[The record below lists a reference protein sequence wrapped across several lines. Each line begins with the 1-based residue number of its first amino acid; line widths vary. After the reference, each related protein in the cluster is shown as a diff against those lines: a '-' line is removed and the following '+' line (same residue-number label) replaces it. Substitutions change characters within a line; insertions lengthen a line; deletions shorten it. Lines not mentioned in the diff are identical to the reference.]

1 MWQPHSV
8 RSRLASVFVFFFL
21 LAGTLGLFSI
31 SQLSS
36 FNRHSANV
44 AEVWLPTTRT
54 LGDLN
59 NFTSDFRAIEGSH
72 LLSSDPSEIAATEK
86 EMEELDRLIAQA
98 ERSFEQIRHDATE
111 DDLYGKFKDRWN
123 DYRKIVNEMLD
134 FSRSNHKAEAI
145 AIHRG
150 SSRAAYNAVNDALNQ
165 LTDRAVANSQ
175 VASDRLASAYRRAFW
190 LIGLAIV
197 IAGLMVAGA
206 LFYIG
211 RVISKPLLDLARP
224 MYLLAANDTSIDFP
238 GIERRDEIGE
248 MARAALVFRSNAIEL
263 MESQRALAEQASVL
277 KEQLEQEQHLAL
289 LQRNF
294 VTMASH
300 EFRTPLTNIDG
311 HARRLIKLKDRVQ
324 PDDIEERAGR
334 IRGSVLR
341 LTHLI
346 DNLLNSS
353 RLIEGGSVLPLDLAD
368 LDIAVLLREVCQL
381 HREIVQGAPIVERF
395 AASPLPMRGD
405 PKLLFQLFS
414 NLLSNA
420 IKYSPGDKPVE
431 IDAIIASEEIVVSV
445 TDRGIGV
452 PAADVDH
459 LFERYHRGSNVSG
472 IVGTGVGLYLVK
484 MVAELHGGGVQVE
497 TEEGKGSRFTVR
509 LPVKS
514 GLKFGQPE
522 HRGADEPNE
531 TPLIEARS
539 G

>member
-36 FNRHSANV
+36 FNRLSANV
-44 AEVWLPTTRT
+44 AEVWLPTTRAI
-54 LGDLN
+54 GDLN

-111 DDLYGKFKDRWN
+111 DDLYAKFKERWN
-123 DYRKIVNEMLD
+123 DYRKIVNRMLD
-134 FSRSNHKAEAI
+134 FSRSNRKTEAI
-145 AIHRG
+145 AIHGG
-150 SSRAAYNAVNDALNQ
+150 SSRAAYNAVSDSLNQ
-165 LTDRAVANSQ
+165 LTDRAVANSRI
-175 VASDRLASAYRRAFW
+175 ASDRLASAYRRAFW

-197 IAGLMVAGA
+197 IAGLLVAGA
-206 LFYIG
+206 LNYIG
-211 RVISKPLLDLARP
+211 RVISKPLLDLARR
-224 MYLLAANDTSIDFP
+224 MHRLAANDTSIDFP

-263 MESQRALAEQASVL
+263 MESQRAL
-277 KEQLEQEQHLAL
+277 KEQLEQEQRLAL

-311 HARRLIKLKDRVQ
+311 HARRLIKMKDRLQ
-324 PDDIEERAGR
+324 PDDIDERAGR

-353 RLIEGGSVLPLDLAD
+353 RLIEGGPALPLDLAD
-368 LDIAVLLREVCQL
+368 IDIAVLLREVCQL
-381 HREIVQGAPIVERF
+381 HREIAQGAPIVERF
-395 AASPLPMRGD
+395 AAIPLQMRGD

-431 IDAIIASEEIVVSV
+431 VDASIASDEIVVSV
-445 TDRGIGV
+445 ADQGIGV
-452 PAADVDH
+452 PVGDVDR
-459 LFERYHRGSNVSG
+459 LFDRYHRGSNVSG

-484 MVAELHGGGVQVE
+484 MVAELHGGRVHVE
-497 TEEGKGSRFTVR
+497 SKEGKGSRFTVG

-514 GLKFGQPE
+514 GSEFGQLD
-522 HRGADEPNE
+522 HRSAGAPDE
-531 TPLIEARS
+531 TTQVEARP

>member
-8 RSRLASVFVFFFL
+8 RSQLAAVFVFFFL

-31 SQLSS
+31 SQLNS
-36 FNRHSANV
+36 FNDLSANV
-44 AEVWLPTTRT
+44 ADVWLPTTRA

-86 EMEELDRLIAQA
+86 EMEDLDRLIAQA

-111 DDLYGKFKDRWN
+111 DDLYAKFKDRWN
-123 DYRKIVNEMLD
+123 DYRKVVNQMLD
-134 FSRSNHKAEAI
+134 YSRNNRKAEAV
-145 AIHRG
+145 AIHRSG
-150 SSRAAYNAVNDALNQ
+150 SRAAYNAVNDALNQ

-175 VASDRLASAYRRAFW
+175 IASDRLAAAYRRAFW
-190 LIGLAIV
+190 LIGLAIA
-197 IAGLMVAGA
+197 IAGLIVAGA
-206 LFYIG
+206 LIYVV
-211 RVISKPLLDLARP
+211 RVISAPLLDLARR
-224 MYLLAANDTSIDFP
+224 MHLLAANDISIGFP

-263 MESQRALAEQASVL
+263 MNSQRALAEQASML
-277 KEQLEQEQHLAL
+277 KEQLEQEQRLAL

-311 HARRLIKLKDRVQ
+311 HARRLIKLKNRLQ
-324 PDDIEERAGR
+324 PDDIGERAGR

-353 RLIEGGSVLPLDLAD
+353 RLVEGGALLPLELMD
-368 LDIAVLLREVCQL
+368 LDVALLLREVCQL
-381 HREIVQGAPIVERF
+381 HREIAQGAPIVERF
-395 AASPLPMRGD
+395 AAAALPMRGD
-405 PKLLFQLFS
+405 PRLLFQLFS

-431 IDAIIASEEIVVSV
+431 IDAIVASAEIVISV
-445 TDRGIGV
+445 TDQGIGV
-452 PAADVDH
+452 PSADIDR
-459 LFERYHRGSNVSG
+459 LFERYYRGSNVSG

-484 MVAELHGGGVQVE
+484 MVAELHGGGVQVDSK
-497 TEEGKGSRFTVR
+497 EGKGSRFTVR
-509 LPVKS
+509 LPVKP
-514 GLKFGQPE
+514 GVDLGQPE
-522 HRGADEPNE
+522 QCGAGALNE
-531 TPLIEARS
+531 APHVEARS

>member
-1 MWQPHSV
+1 MPIPNGDWSARLTLEVVQWRSLEDALPPGAQPLEN
-8 RSRLASVFVFFFL
+8 RL
-21 LAGTLGLFSI
+21 
-31 SQLSS
+31 
-36 FNRHSANV
+36 SANV

-72 LLSSDPSEIAATEK
+72 LLSSEPSEIVATEK
-86 EMEELDRLIAQA
+86 EMEELDRSIAQA

-111 DDLYGKFKDRWN
+111 DDLYAKFKDRWN
-123 DYRKIVNEMLD
+123 DYRKIVNQMLD
-134 FSRSNHKAEAI
+134 FSRSNRKAEAI
-145 AIHRG
+145 TIHRG
-150 SSRAAYNAVNDALNQ
+150 SSRAAYNAVSDSLNQ
-165 LTDRAVANSQ
+165 LTDRAVTNSQ

-206 LFYIG
+206 LIYIG
-211 RVISKPLLDLARP
+211 RVISKPLLDLARR
-224 MYLLAANDTSIDFP
+224 MHRLAANDTSIDFP
-238 GIERRDEIGE
+238 GLERRDEIGE

-263 MESQRALAEQASVL
+263 MESQRALAEQASML
-277 KEQLEQEQHLAL
+277 KEQLEHEQRLAL

-311 HARRLIKLKDRVQ
+311 QARRLIKMKNRLQ
-324 PDDIEERAGR
+324 PDDIDERAAR

-353 RLIEGGSVLPLDLAD
+353 RLIEGGPLPLDLT
-368 LDIAVLLREVCQL
+368 DIDVAVLLREVCQL
-381 HREIVQGAPIVERF
+381 HREIAQGAPIVERF
-395 AASPLPMRGD
+395 AATPLQMTGD

-431 IDAIIASEEIVVSV
+431 VDASIASDEIVVSV
-445 TDRGIGV
+445 ADQGIGV
-452 PAADVDH
+452 PVGDVDR
-459 LFERYHRGSNVSG
+459 LFDRYHRGSNVSG

-484 MVAELHGGGVQVE
+484 MVAELHGGRVHVE
-497 TEEGKGSRFTVR
+497 SKEGKGSRFTVW

-514 GLKFGQPE
+514 GSEFGQLD
-522 HRGADEPNE
+522 HRSAGARDE
-531 TPLIEARS
+531 TTLVEARP

>member
-8 RSRLASVFVFFFL
+8 RSQLASVFVFFFL
-21 LAGTLGLFSI
+21 LAGGLGLFSI

-36 FNRHSANV
+36 FNRISANV

-72 LLSSDPSEIAATEK
+72 LLSSEPSEIAATEK

-111 DDLYGKFKDRWN
+111 DDLYAKFKDRWN
-123 DYRKIVNEMLD
+123 DYRKTVNQMLD
-134 FSRSNHKAEAI
+134 FSRSNRKGEAI
-145 AIHRG
+145 AIHG
-150 SSRAAYNAVNDALNQ
+150 GGSRAAYNAVSDSLGQ
-165 LTDRAVANSQ
+165 LTDRAVANSR

-190 LIGLAIV
+190 LIGIAIV

-206 LFYIG
+206 LVYIG
-211 RVISKPLLDLARP
+211 RVISKPLLDLARR
-224 MYLLAANDTSIDFP
+224 MHRLAANDTSIDFP

-263 MESQRALAEQASVL
+263 MESQRALAEQASIL
-277 KEQLEQEQHLAL
+277 KEQLEQEQRLAL

-311 HARRLIKLKDRVQ
+311 HARRLIKMKNQLR
-324 PDDIEERAGR
+324 PDDIDERAAR

-353 RLIEGGSVLPLDLAD
+353 RLIEGGPLPLDLT
-368 LDIAVLLREVCQL
+368 DIDVAVLLREVCQL
-381 HREIVQGAPIVERF
+381 HREIAQGAPIVERF
-395 AASPLPMRGD
+395 AATPLQMRGD

-420 IKYSPGDKPVE
+420 IKYSPGDKPIEV
-431 IDAIIASEEIVVSV
+431 DASIASDEIVVSFA
-445 TDRGIGV
+445 DQGIGV
-452 PAADVDH
+452 PVGDVDR
-459 LFERYHRGSNVSG
+459 LFDRYHRGSNVSG

-484 MVAELHGGGVQVE
+484 MVAELHGGRMHVE
-497 TEEGKGSRFTVR
+497 SKEGKGSRFTVW
-509 LPVKS
+509 LPVKAGS
-514 GLKFGQPE
+514 EFGQLD
-522 HRGADEPNE
+522 HRSAGAPDE
-531 TPLIEARS
+531 TTLVEARP

>member
-8 RSRLASVFVFFFL
+8 RSQLASVFVFFFL

-36 FNRHSANV
+36 FNRLSANV
-44 AEVWLPTTRT
+44 AEVWLPTTRI

-72 LLSSDPSEIAATEK
+72 LLSSEPSEVAAIEQ
-86 EMEELDRLIAQA
+86 EMEGLDRLIAQA

-111 DDLYGKFKDRWN
+111 DDLYAKFKERWN
-123 DYRKIVNEMLD
+123 DYRKIVNQILD
-134 FSRSNHKAEAI
+134 LSRSNRKAEAI

-150 SSRAAYNAVNDALNQ
+150 SSRAVYNAVSDSLSQ

-206 LFYIG
+206 LIYIS
-211 RVISKPLLDLARP
+211 RVISAPLLDLARR
-224 MYLLAANDTSIDFP
+224 MHRLAANDTSIDFP
-238 GIERRDEIGE
+238 GIARRDEIGE
-248 MARAALVFRSNAIEL
+248 MARAAVVFRSNAIEL
-263 MESQRALAEQASVL
+263 MDSQRALAEQASML
-277 KEQLEQEQHLAL
+277 REQLEQEQRLAS

-311 HARRLIKLKDRVQ
+311 QARRLIKMKNRLQ
-324 PDDIEERAGR
+324 PDDVDERAGR

-353 RLIEGGSVLPLDLAD
+353 RLIEGGPALPLDLQ
-368 LDIAVLLREVCQL
+368 DIDITVLLREVCQL
-381 HREIVQGAPIVERF
+381 HREIAQGPPIVEQF
-395 AASPLPMRGD
+395 AATPLQMRGD

-420 IKYSPGDKPVE
+420 IKYSPGDKPAEVH
-431 IDAIIASEEIVVSV
+431 ARIALNEVVISV
-445 TDRGIGV
+445 ADQGIGV
-452 PAADVDH
+452 PVGDLDY

-484 MVAELHGGGVQVE
+484 MVAELHGGRVE
-497 TEEGKGSRFTVR
+497 VESKEGKGSRFTVW
-509 LPVKS
+509 LPVGS
-514 GLKFGQPE
+514 GSEYRQLD
-522 HRGADEPNE
+522 HRSAAAPNE
-531 TPLIEARS
+531 TPLVEARPS
-539 G
+539 